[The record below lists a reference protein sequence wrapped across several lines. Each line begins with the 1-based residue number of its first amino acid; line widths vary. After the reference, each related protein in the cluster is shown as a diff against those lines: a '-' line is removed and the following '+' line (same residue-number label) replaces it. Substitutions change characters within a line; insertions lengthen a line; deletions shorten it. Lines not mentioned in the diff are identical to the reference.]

1 MSEYKYNLQKS
12 LYESKK
18 ARDILDEEFIEFLPK
33 KRSISEF
40 FNLYST
46 KFFDILTTTH
56 SFFLS
61 KSLEYVINWIHPK
74 DLEIENLN
82 NQLITIQREID
93 TVEKTHPIIAN
104 GWIVTPNPKDEWDN
118 LNSIE
123 LYYMQSGILRKI
135 KNSELFYLL
144 KHNLRKSR
152 IKNENIILEVDSSFI
167 NSIKFGK
174 SIEIEEDIADSNY
187 TINTYN
193 G

>member
-152 IKNENIILEVDSSFI
+152 IKNEN
-167 NSIKFGK
+167 
-174 SIEIEEDIADSNY
+174 
-187 TINTYN
+187 
-193 G
+193 